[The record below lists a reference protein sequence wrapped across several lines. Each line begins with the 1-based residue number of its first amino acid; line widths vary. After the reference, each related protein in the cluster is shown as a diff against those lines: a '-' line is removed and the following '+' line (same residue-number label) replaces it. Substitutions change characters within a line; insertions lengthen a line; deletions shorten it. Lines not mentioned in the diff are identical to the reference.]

1 MASNDKRDVRSG
13 GSPVVRTTVAERVYE
28 DIKER
33 ILDQTLKPGERLT
46 VESLSRQVA
55 TSSSPIREALA
66 RLESEKL
73 VVSRFYAGYSVAPT
87 PEPAFLDGLLD
98 FRALLEGHCALIGA
112 PRRLP
117 AIIQTMESAIVQMS
131 KTKRLGTRYR
141 EYRRFI
147 QEDAR
152 FHQAIVESSGNP
164 AAISI
169 YANLHAVL
177 LQSRLYATRTPSDG
191 SRAQQVFDEHG
202 AILDAFRVG
211 DGEAAERAIRQ
222 HLEGGRRR
230 LLSGPP
236 VAAAPDAGG
245 PSA

>member
-1 MASNDKRDVRSG
+1 
-13 GSPVVRTTVAERVYE
+13 
-28 DIKER
+28 
-33 ILDQTLKPGERLT
+33 
-46 VESLSRQVA
+46 
-55 TSSSPIREALA
+55 
-66 RLESEKL
+66 
-73 VVSRFYAGYSVAPT
+73 
-87 PEPAFLDGLLD
+87 
-98 FRALLEGHCALIGA
+98 
-112 PRRLP
+112 
-117 AIIQTMESAIVQMS
+117 MESAFVQMS

-147 QEDAR
+147 QEDTR

-164 AAISI
+164 ATISI

-177 LQSRLYATRTPSDG
+177 VQSRLYATRTSADG
-191 SRAQQVFDEHG
+191 ARAQQVLDEHG
-202 AILDAFRVG
+202 AILDAFRAG

-236 VAAAPDAGG
+236 EAPVPQEGE